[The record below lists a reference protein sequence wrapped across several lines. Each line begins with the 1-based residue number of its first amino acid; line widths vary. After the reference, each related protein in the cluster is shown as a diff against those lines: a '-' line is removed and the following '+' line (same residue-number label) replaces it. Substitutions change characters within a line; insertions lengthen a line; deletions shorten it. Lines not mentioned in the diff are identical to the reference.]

1 MSSTRVTYQNYERS
15 VPIPVPRK
23 TFGEGN
29 QVEYCLK
36 QNFFDPSKASPP
48 NSWTDRL
55 CQRIADNQDIDDI
68 SFLMRR
74 RK

>member
-1 MSSTRVTYQNYERS
+1 MSSSGVTYQKYERS
-15 VPIPVPRK
+15 EPIQVPRK
-23 TFGEGN
+23 TFGQGN

-55 CQRIADNQDIDDI
+55 YQRIADNQELDEIKPLI
-68 SFLMRR
+68 RR

>member
-1 MSSTRVTYQNYERS
+1 MSSTRVTYDKYERS
-15 VPIPVPRK
+15 EPIPVPRK
-23 TFGEGN
+23 TFGEGKKI
-29 QVEYCLK
+29 EYCLK

-55 CQRIADNQDIDDI
+55 CQRIADNQDMDDI
-68 SFLMRR
+68 SILMRR